1 MFSDFSWELSNIPV
15 FRPKRP
21 KPLPLGPHILIWLKK
36 GSTPWGAAPG
46 WKASWVTHDFGLCYS
61 FGMIRTEKEMLFRY
75 FLERFQNYSETLRI
89 LDVGGGHLEYK
100 CIRKETNLKT
110 TRFIYPVL

>member
-15 FRPKRP
+15 SRPEKP
-21 KPLPLGPHILIWLKK
+21 KPYPLGPHIPIWLIQ

-46 WKASWVTHDFGLCYS
+46 WKPSWITHDFGLCYS
-61 FGMIRTEKEMLFRY
+61 FAMIRTEKEIVFCD
-75 FLERFQNYSETLRI
+75 FLERCED
-89 LDVGGGHLEYK
+89 LDVGGDHLEYEY
-100 CIRKETNLKT
+100 IRKEANLKT